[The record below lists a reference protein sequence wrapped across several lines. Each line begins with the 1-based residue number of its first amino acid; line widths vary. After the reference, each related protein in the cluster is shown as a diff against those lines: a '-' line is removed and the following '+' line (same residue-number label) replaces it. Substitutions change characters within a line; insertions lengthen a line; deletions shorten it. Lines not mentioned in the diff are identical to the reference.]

1 MSRERLPLP
10 LQTKDFLDPRRA
22 ALVMWDMQNGLAG
35 RAPRVASIRD
45 NALKL
50 LDAAERHAMPVIWS
64 RHILPPLHLTTGP
77 FLLFL
82 MKKQKVDHPD
92 KLVPTMQAGMADANF
107 IDGLRPLPHHIVLE
121 KSQPSLFVDTPL
133 DLRLKALGVD
143 TLIIGGVATDI
154 GIEFTC
160 RHAAALGYFTVVVED
175 ASGAYSDAAHER
187 SLAFLRGWTTQVVDT
202 VTVCRTLAEP
212 R

>member
-1 MSRERLPLP
+1 MNRERLPLP

-35 RAPRVASIRD
+35 RAPRVAAIRD

-50 LDAAERHAMPVIWS
+50 IEAAERQKMPVIWS
-64 RHILPPLHLTTGP
+64 RHILPPLHLTAGP

-82 MKKQKVDHPD
+82 MKKQKVDSPE
-92 KLVPTMQAGMADANF
+92 KLVPSMQAGMEDTNF
-107 IDGLRPLPHHIVLE
+107 IDGLKPLPHHIVLE

-133 DLRLKALGVD
+133 DLRLKMLGVD
-143 TLIIGGVATDI
+143 TLIICGVATDI

-160 RHAAALGYFTVVVED
+160 RHGAALGYFTVVVED
-175 ASGAYSDAAHER
+175 ASGAYTIEAHER
-187 SLAFLRGWTTQVVDT
+187 SLEFLRSWITPVVSTD
-202 VTVCRTLAEP
+202 TVCRTLAE
-212 R
+212 RR